1 MNLFLV
7 VLEAEES
14 NMEVS
19 ASVEFL
25 RHHPTGDG
33 RREKGELSKYTP
45 PSLFN
50 WCQSLRD
57 GGTLIT

>member
-33 RREKGELSKYTP
+33 RREKGELSKYTL

-50 WCQSLRD
+50 GCQSLRD